1 MIKIKYSKEMEIVNI
16 FATGERK
23 IDIISL
29 NF

>member
-16 FATGERK
+16 FATGKRK